1 MKDSGVEWIGKVPIG
16 WEVRKL
22 SDVAE
27 RITDFV
33 ASGSFAS
40 LKDNVEYL
48 DEPDYAML
56 VRTVDLSQKMVK
68 KPVFINESAYNFLS
82 NSNLFGGELILP
94 NIGSVGDVYKYVPIY
109 QRASLAPNAVL
120 VDMKEHNQY
129 YYYYFLSPSTS
140 EMLKNIGSDS
150 VQLKFNKTQ
159 LRQIRVLRP
168 RSDEQIKIA
177 EFLDKKTKSLS
188 NIIEQT
194 KSTIEDYKLL
204 KQSIITEAVTK
215 GLDKN
220 VQMKDSGNKW
230 IGQIPKNWSYT
241 SLKNVLI
248 TPITDGPHETPTL
261 YDEGFPFVSAEAIK
275 KEKVDFSKIRG
286 LISTE
291 DHIKFSKKVKPVRN
305 DIFMVKSGATTGN
318 IGIVETDD
326 EFSIWSPLAL
336 IRANTDIMLFKYLY
350 YYLQSKN
357 FRTQVEQF
365 WNYGTQQNIGM
376 KVLGSL
382 QVIVPNI
389 LLQKKIADYLDDTTT
404 QISHL
409 IEKKEGLLVEL
420 EKYKKSLIYEY
431 VTGKKEVE

>member
-1 MKDSGVEWIGKVPIG
+1 MVKRVNRETKDSGIEWIGEIPQTWKVTKLKNYVTICNGKDNMVKIG
-16 WEVRKL
+16 KIPVYGSGGIFGYTDKYIYDGESVLMGRKGTIDKPRYVTGKFWTVDTSFYTISKPNTVMRYFYHL
-22 SDVAE
+22 VSVIDYSKYK
-27 RITDFV
+27 
-33 ASGSFAS
+33 SGS
-40 LKDNVEYL
+40 
-48 DEPDYAML
+48 
-56 VRTVDLSQKMVK
+56 TVPSMTQTTL
-68 KPVFINESAYNFLS
+68 NE
-82 NSNLFGGELILP
+82 IKLP
-94 NIGSVGDVYKYVPIY
+94 
-109 QRASLAPNAVL
+109 
-120 VDMKEHNQY
+120 
-129 YYYYFLSPSTS
+129 FPSKS
-140 EMLKNIGSDS
+140 EQ
-150 VQLKFNKTQ
+150 V
-159 LRQIRVLRP
+159 
-168 RSDEQIKIA
+168 KIA
-177 EFLDKKTKSLS
+177 DFLDRVTVTLDS
-188 NIIEQT
+188 IIENT
-194 KSTIEDYKLL
+194 KIIIEDYKLL

-215 GLDKN
+215 GLHKN
-220 VQMKDSGNKW
+220 MDMKDTGNKW

-248 TPITDGPHETPTL
+248 TPITDGPHETPIL

-286 LISTE
+286 FISTE

-336 IRANTDIMLFKYLY
+336 IRANADIMLFKYLY

-389 LLQKKIADYLDDTTT
+389 QLQKKIADYLDDATT